1 MVTPDHLK
9 SLKQISVGAAPVGPS
24 LISQFYEKAQKYTNF
39 NEGWGLSEVAGGAAV
54 PRDDARKLGSC
65 NQPLPNIRIQVNDY
79 LWNYQIKTNK
89 LHVQV
94 LISTIQNF
102 RSES

>member
-79 LWNYQIKTNK
+79 EFIKLKQTSYMFK
-89 LHVQV
+89 SL
-94 LISTIQNF
+94 
-102 RSES
+102 